1 MILPEGTSAED
12 FATYIATN
20 KPYLI
25 EIEDEI
31 QKMGNFGEMELK
43 ISIRGGRVEKV
54 QFWKGKIWLREKDL
68 TQLPTHDTK

>member
-1 MILPEGTSAED
+1 MILPIETSAED
-12 FATYIATN
+12 FVKYIAEN

-31 QKMGNFGEMELK
+31 QKMGQFGEMEVN

-54 QFWKGKIWLREKDL
+54 SFWKGRIWLRDKSL
-68 TQLPTHDTK
+68 TQSKK